1 MSSVGCSGG
10 GPKRRP
16 PHSRYTRVRRFP
28 TSLTPASPAGG
39 EIERRGME
47 NGTHQELLRG
57 TNDRIYNVLWGVG
70 GEEGNFLCECGGT
83 DCTEHVELLSI
94 EYAARRGQA
103 ILAPGHTQ
111 LPPTVS

>member
-1 MSSVGCSGG
+1 
-10 GPKRRP
+10 
-16 PHSRYTRVRRFP
+16 
-28 TSLTPASPAGG
+28 
-39 EIERRGME
+39 ME

-57 TNDRIYNVLWGVG
+57 TNDRNYNVLWGVG

-103 ILAPGHTQ
+103 ILAPGHKQ
-111 LPPTVS
+111 LPPAVS